1 MNTSIKLET
10 KVKRLT
16 EGEYFVEDAKGGL
29 LAKTWREDVANQ
41 VSAAL
46 NGKDIDLLNGKA
58 GEILN
63 AQLDELAALRAE
75 LAASK
80 EREAKLRNLL
90 EQTHG
95 ELQRIAATGQK
106 VDQGLLIEARRAL
119 ESHE

>member
-1 MNTSIKLET
+1 MRYKDVQTGQTFFFEDNYSYP
-10 KVKRLT
+10 KRKTPHGHLDIRDGVT
-16 EGEYFVEDAKGGL
+16 GYMPDDIPVVT
-29 LAKTWREDVANQ
+29 LA
-41 VSAAL
+41 
-46 NGKDIDLLNGKA
+46 
-58 GEILN
+58 EIST
-63 AQLDELAALRAE
+63 LRAE

-106 VDQGLLIEARRAL
+106 VDQGLLIETRRAL